1 MHRAGLAPG
10 WGSKRGGLEML
21 CVCGARNGIYVFGW
35 LAVIIGLGFYARCV
49 VAGAGIP
56 VSVS

>member
-1 MHRAGLAPG
+1 MHRAGL
-10 WGSKRGGLEML
+10 GSKRGGLEML